1 MITIKIDDAS
11 LQKKLER
18 IIKNSPKVEQEI
30 VEIAG
35 EQAFTRAKNLAPV
48 DTGALRDSITLKV
61 EESEATISSS
71 LEYAA
76 PVEYGTSRQA
86 AQPYMR
92 PAAEEVRK
100 ELPKI
105 AKAVLR
111 QYD

>member
-1 MITIKIDDAS
+1 MVNITIDDAA
-11 LQKKLER
+11 LQKRLEKL
-18 IIKNSPKVEQEI
+18 INNAPKIEQEI
-30 VEIAG
+30 VAEVG
-35 EQAFTRAKNLAPV
+35 EQAHVKARDLVPV
-48 DTGALRDSITLKV
+48 DTGALRESITLKV

-92 PAAEEVRK
+92 PAAEEARK
-100 ELPKI
+100 QLPKI